1 MKKTVLIFLVALLS
15 QWHYGQTI
23 TYESETFQLK
33 QDIEGKL
40 DLLWNV
46 IDNEFRYFVRTE
58 DNTVIELK
66 NTRGAAN
73 KYQEEYKTVLSEL
86 TGWDTSKLKLT
97 LGSLRQFIDDYNA
110 SVDSSYTPVSKK
122 SKLGLRLGFSGGIT
136 NNPFVG
142 NPDNTLAPLLGGE
155 LEIYEETKLPRHSG
169 FLQVRH
175 SFETD
180 DFQYSATELSLG
192 YRYRV
197 INRESFSIYGQVK
210 FATLNFTNATFLDA
224 NSMETSLSNTAFDI
238 PFIFGIGSD
247 IKIGDKGYLTIIY
260 GELFAVFLDNQGN
273 FPTDISIGYK
283 FNL

>member
-46 IDNEFRYFVRTE
+46 IDDEFRYFVKTE
-58 DNTVIELK
+58 DDTVIELK

-73 KYQEEYKTVLSEL
+73 KFQEEYKTVLSDL

-97 LGSLRQFIDDYNA
+97 LGSLRQFLDDYNA

-122 SKLGLRLGFSGGIT
+122 SKLGLRLGFSGGVT

-142 NPDNTLAPLLGGE
+142 NPDNALAPLLGGE
-155 LEIYEETKLPRHSG
+155 LEIYEENKLPRHSG

-180 DFQYSATELSLG
+180 DFEYSATELSLG

-238 PFIFGIGSD
+238 PFIFGLGSD
-247 IKIGDKGYLTIIY
+247 IKIGNKGYLTIIY
-260 GELFAVFLDNQGN
+260 GELFAVFLENQGN

>member
-33 QDIEGKL
+33 QDIEGKI

-136 NNPFVG
+136 NNPFVT
-142 NPDNTLAPLLGGE
+142 NPANELAPLLGGE
-155 LEIYEETKLPRHSG
+155 LEIYEENKLPRHSG
-169 FLQVRH
+169 FLQLRH

-247 IKIGDKGYLTIIY
+247 IKIGNKGYLTIIY
-260 GELFAVFLDNQGN
+260 GELFAIFLDNQGN

>member
-1 MKKTVLIFLVALLS
+1 MKKTVLIFLLALFS
-15 QWHYGQTI
+15 QWHYGQNK
-23 TYESETFQLK
+23 TYQYENFQLK

-40 DLLWNV
+40 DLLWNI
-46 IDNEFRYFVRTE
+46 IDDEFRYFVKTE
-58 DNTVIELK
+58 NDTVIELK
-66 NTRGAAN
+66 NTRGADN
-73 KYQEEYKTVLSEL
+73 KYQEEYKTVLNEL

-97 LGSLRQFIDDYNA
+97 LGSLRQFLDNYNA
-110 SVDSSYTPVSKK
+110 SVDSSYTAVSKK

-142 NPDNTLAPLLGGE
+142 NPDNALAPLLGGE
-155 LEIYEETKLPRHSG
+155 LEIYEENKLPRHSG

-224 NSMETSLSNTAFDI
+224 NNMETSLSNTAFDI
-238 PFIFGIGSD
+238 PFIFGLGSD
-247 IKIGDKGYLTIIY
+247 IKIGNKGYLTIIY